1 MLNVPKLD
9 PNNLVYTNTP
19 KQVVEVRATPAIAD
33 TTAHQKNEQERRKQ
47 QDRRRL
53 KNKKEQLWI
62 NVYQVIAEAP
72 FFLKW
77 LNFLS

>member
-33 TTAHQKNEQERRKQ
+33 TTPHQKNEQERRKQ

-53 KNKKEQLWI
+53 KNKKRAAMDQRLPSDRRGPLFSEM
-62 NVYQVIAEAP
+62 A
-72 FFLKW
+72 
-77 LNFLS
+77 